1 MLGIRDA
8 REYGMATVP
17 NPNGNAVYGANG
29 EHSRFK
35 PQRGQESRRLHCL
48 TRDREY
54 ELVTKAYGIGES
66 HRGEQKIKM

>member
-1 MLGIRDA
+1 MQENMEWQLCLVLMRSGI
-8 REYGMATVP
+8 
-17 NPNGNAVYGANG
+17 GNAVYGANG
-29 EHSRFK
+29 EHSSRFK

-66 HRGEQKIKM
+66 RRGEQKIKM